1 MHLSRPDVPVSAA
14 GVWES
19 MSDDPLTPE
28 SASSVSFQTENA
40 APAESPVAGESPGGG
55 NGQPASVPGEGFPRP
70 HRRRR
75 RRRRRGGGRGPSAGG
90 IGKPEELAV
99 TGPEHPVEGVLFI
112 PPKETAPGVLVSSR
126 ANYIPTPRDPLVP
139 RDLITREGLEA
150 GALVAALAVDGNRP
164 VVKRVETIEGLPPA
178 AFRQRPAFGELV
190 SIDPHDHLKLETEP
204 DEMCGRVV
212 DLLAPI
218 GRGQR
223 CLIVAP
229 PKAGKTTLLK
239 RMAHAVSVND
249 PDVYVIVLLID
260 ERPEE
265 ITDFRRSV
273 RGEVIASS
281 ADLSAENHIAVAEI
295 VAERARRLVECG
307 KHAIIFL
314 DSITRM
320 ARAYNHMQ
328 KGGGKILSGGIDART
343 MEKPRRFFGAA
354 RNAEGGGSLTIIAT
368 ALVDTG
374 SRMDEIIFQE
384 FKGTGNTEILL
395 DRDLFNRRIFPCINI
410 PQSGTRKE
418 EKIYDP
424 EELPKIVKLRRA
436 LAAVDK
442 IQAMELVLGRLSKFR
457 TNADFLKSF

>member
-1 MHLSRPDVPVSAA
+1 
-14 GVWES
+14 
-19 MSDDPLTPE
+19 MSEDPLTPE
-28 SASSVSFQTENA
+28 SAARYSVSEERAQSP
-40 APAESPVAGESPGGG
+40 APSERAPRSPSGDAH
-55 NGQPASVPGEGFPRP
+55 PRP

-75 RRRRRGGGRGPSAGG
+75 RRRRRGGRPGG
-90 IGKPEELAV
+90 LSGNGAPERVEEFTAA
-99 TGPEHPVEGVLFI
+99 GPERPVEGVLYV
-112 PPKETAPGVLVSSR
+112 PAKESSPGVLVSATS
-126 ANYIPTPRDPLVP
+126 NYLPSPRDPIVP
-139 RDLITREGLEA
+139 RDLIAREGLEA
-150 GALVAALAVDGNRP
+150 GALVGGFAADGGRP
-164 VVKRVETIEGLPPA
+164 VVRRVETVEGLTPE
-178 AFRQRPAFGELV
+178 AFRKRPAFNELV
-190 SIDPHDHLKLETEP
+190 SIDPHDWLKLETAP

-239 RMAHAVSVND
+239 RMAHAVSEND
-249 PDVYVIVLLID
+249 PDVHVIVLLVD

-273 RGEVIASS
+273 LRGEVIASS
-281 ADLSAENHIAVAEI
+281 ADLSAENHVAVAEI

-328 KGGGKILSGGIDART
+328 KGGGKIMSGGIDART

-384 FKGTGNTEILL
+384 FKGTGNTELVL

-410 PQSGTRKE
+410 SQSGTRKE
-418 EKIYDP
+418 EKLYSP

-436 LAAVDK
+436 LVAVDK
-442 IQAMELVLGRLSKFR
+442 IQAMELVLGRLEKFR